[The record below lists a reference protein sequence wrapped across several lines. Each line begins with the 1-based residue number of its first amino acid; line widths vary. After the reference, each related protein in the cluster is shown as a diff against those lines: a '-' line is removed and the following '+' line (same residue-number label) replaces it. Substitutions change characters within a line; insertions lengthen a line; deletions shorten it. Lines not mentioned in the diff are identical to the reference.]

1 MFRRFWNKTKRIATT
16 PLTVNRQVIHDEVF
30 IEHDI
35 RWTAEQRQMVIN
47 WLTNFNTD
55 FGRLLTLEDLRGLA
69 DNFVEQEPNILM
81 STIKVLKN
89 SLSISGEDDRLDI
102 EVITCQDK
110 EPYFLFILNDQS
122 IEVTMSQASRVS
134 DFLKYKH

>member
-30 IEHDI
+30 IEDVIH
-35 RWTAEQRQMVIN
+35 WTAEQRQMAIYQ
-47 WLTNFNTD
+47 LINFNT
-55 FGRLLTLEDLRGLA
+55 GLLTLEDLRSLA
-69 DNFVEQEPNILM
+69 DNFVEQEPDILM

-89 SLSISGEDDRLDI
+89 SLSILGEDDRLDI

-110 EPYFLFILNDQS
+110 
-122 IEVTMSQASRVS
+122 
-134 DFLKYKH
+134 